1 MSKEET
7 KRTPYILGEQFVDNM
22 GRSFE
27 IVETYW
33 DSIRD
38 GKPIVTA
45 TVETVDG
52 HKMHFADI
60 PDETELKRVGIRQL
74 HPACETVII
83 RAVEQLQRAEAANA
97 IRFIY

>member
-1 MSKEET
+1 MSKDE

-27 IVETYW
+27 IVETFW
-33 DSIRD
+33 DSVRQ
-38 GKPIVTA
+38 GNPIVTA
-45 TVETVDG
+45 TVETIDG
-52 HKMHFADI
+52 HKIHFADI

-74 HPACETVII
+74 HPANETIII